1 MIIHKF
7 LMIIFHSKGQMDE
20 IQACM
25 ISISDVDS
33 KAKENRTTPLK
44 TDISNRLAR
53 VLKQSNFQFIGSSI
67 SKNNPSV
74 R

>member
-1 MIIHKF
+1 
-7 LMIIFHSKGQMDE
+7 MDE

-25 ISISDVDS
+25 ISLSDVDS

-44 TDISNRLAR
+44 TDISNRLAP
-53 VLKQSNFQFIGSSI
+53 VLKQSNFQFIGPTI
-67 SKNNPSV
+67 SNDNASV